1 MFGGAATR
9 DNSARQGFSSSL
21 VGRAFMLQWK
31 ARLFTVLALAAL
43 AVGVFGGYAGDAGDT
58 LRQFGW

>member
-1 MFGGAATR
+1 MRRVKRFI
-9 DNSARQGFSSSL
+9 SLL

-31 ARLFTVLALAAL
+31 ARLLTVLALAAL
-43 AVGVFGGYAGDAGDT
+43 AVAIFGGYAGDAGDT